1 MLLTLFLLDEPKPIK
16 LIQAALP
23 LIRKYVKEELGKIQT
38 VSKKAPAGVEDF
50 SLSEAM
56 L

>member
-1 MLLTLFLLDEPKPIK
+1 MLFLLDESKPIK

-23 LIRKYVKEELGKIQT
+23 LIRKYVKEELDKT
-38 VSKKAPAGVEDF
+38 ASKKAPIDTEEL
-50 SLSEAM
+50 SLSQAT